1 MLIIE
6 FRTNSAPESLGG
18 YSDLCIDNSR
28 IFKYSNCLYVLDK
41 GKEFRIKR
49 KTKRIGVHEPIL
61 DVFHYKIHKIY
72 G

>member
-1 MLIIE
+1 
-6 FRTNSAPESLGG
+6 
-18 YSDLCIDNSR
+18 LCIDNSR